1 MGYMVQGGGSS
12 TMAQARL
19 WLYRYPDASET
30 LLQLITD
37 VVIDYLVLQ
46 VKAGAQLLQVFESTG
61 DFLNDE
67 LFQNYSLKYLKQIS
81 KGVRAKL
88 DEQNIPQV
96 PMVWIDFLSFCSL

>member
-12 TMAQARL
+12 TMDKARL
-19 WLYRYPDASET
+19 WLYRYPDASHE

-46 VKAGAQLLQVFESTG
+46 VKAGAQLLQVFESSG

-67 LFQNYSLKYLKQIS
+67 LFRDYSLKYFKLIRE
-81 KGVRAKL
+81 GVRRKL
-88 DEQNIPQV
+88 DEQKIPHV
-96 PMVWIDFLSFCSL
+96 PMVKEILRKHNV